1 MCPGNSWDLRSCRQQ
16 PGESLREYIRRFSKQ
31 RTELPN
37 ITDSD
42 VIGAFLTGTTCRD
55 LVSKLGRM
63 TPTKASELMYIATK
77 FASGQEVVEAIFW
90 KDKQPQG
97 RQKEEAPEASVQR
110 GTKKKARKKAQ
121 AKRDA
126 VDADLVTAVEH
137 RNPRKP
143 PGGANMFDKMLKQSC
158 PYHRG
163 PVKHTLE
170 ECDMLRRYFNKAGPL
185 AEGGK
190 DQGNNKK
197 GGDKEEEFPE
207 VHNCFMI
214 YGGQVANTSARH
226 RKQERREVYSVKVA
240 APVYLDWS
248 DKPITFDQGD
258 HLDCVPSLGRYPLIV
273 DPVIGNARLTK
284 VLMDRGSSLNIIYVE
299 TLGLLGVDL
308 STIRGGAAPF
318 HGIVP
323 GKRILPLGQLDLLVC
338 FRNPSNFRKETLTF
352 EVVGFQ
358 GTYHAVLGRPCYA
371 KFMAV
376 PNYTYLKL
384 KMPGPNG
391 TITVRSTYRHAYE
404 CDVECVEYAEAVAE
418 SEALIADLDYLSKE
432 APDAKRHAGNFEP
445 AEPVKSVSL
454 DPSNDAGKKVRIGS
468 ELDPK

>member
-1 MCPGNSWDLRSCRQQ
+1 MD
-16 PGESLREYIRRFSKQ
+16 
-31 RTELPN
+31 
-37 ITDSD
+37 
-42 VIGAFLTGTTCRD
+42 
-55 LVSKLGRM
+55 
-63 TPTKASELMYIATK
+63 IATK
-77 FASGQEVVEAIFW
+77 FASGQEAVEAIFR

-97 RQKEEAPEASVQR
+97 RQKEDAPEAPVQR
-110 GTKKKARKKAQ
+110 GSKKKAKKKAQ

-126 VDADLVTAVEH
+126 IDADLVAAAEH

-143 PGGANMFDKMLKQSC
+143 PGGVNTFDKMLKESC

-170 ECDMLRRYFNKAGPL
+170 ECDMLRRYFIKVGPST
-185 AEGGK
+185 EGGK

-197 GGDKEEEFPE
+197 GGDKDGEFPE
-207 VHNCFMI
+207 VRDCFMI
-214 YGGQVANTSARH
+214 YDGQVANTSARH
-226 RKQERREVYSVKVA
+226 RKQERREACSVKVA

-248 DKPITFDQGD
+248 NKPITFDQGD
-258 HLDCVPSLGRYPLIV
+258 HPDYVSSPGRYPLVV
-273 DPVIGNARLTK
+273 DPIIGNARLTK
-284 VLMDRGSSLNIIYVE
+284 VLMDRGSSLNFIYAE
-299 TLGLLGVDL
+299 TLGLLGIDL
-308 STIRGGAAPF
+308 SMIQAGAAPF

-323 GKRILPLGQLDLLVC
+323 GKRVLPLVQLDLPIC
-338 FRNPSNFRKETLTF
+338 FRTPSNFHRETLTF
-352 EVVGFQ
+352 EVVGFR

-391 TITVRSTYRHAYE
+391 IITVGSTYRHAYE
-404 CDVECVEYAEAVAE
+404 CDVECVEYAKAIAE
-418 SEALIADLDYLSKE
+418 SEALIADLQCLSKE

-445 AEPVKSVSL
+445 AEAVETVAL
-454 DPSNDAGKKVRIGS
+454 DPSNDACKQVRIGS